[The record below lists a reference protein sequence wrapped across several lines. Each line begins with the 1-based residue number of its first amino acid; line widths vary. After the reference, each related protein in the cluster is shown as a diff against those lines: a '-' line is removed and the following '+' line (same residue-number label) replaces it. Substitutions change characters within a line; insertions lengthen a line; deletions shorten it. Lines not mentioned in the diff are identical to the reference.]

1 MSLKWA
7 KSTLSVA
14 LYALNFAN
22 FAHAQFGRG
31 GGDWMAIGGDAQ
43 RTASV
48 RTDPQISVEK
58 VQAGVMQSLWKLK
71 LNGSPTPPVIASRL
85 ITYKGFKDL
94 LYVGT
99 SGDNVYSIDH
109 TVGKVF
115 WETHLPY
122 DSLLVP
128 VKNGTA
134 TCPAGM
140 TAAVSLA
147 APLTPPPP
155 PAPRGTGRG
164 PAGGTL
170 AGPGRGGMAAAPA
183 PTLPRPRKTPGAV
196 YAVSSDGLIH
206 SLNQHTGAD
215 LVPAARFI
223 RGNAKVHDLIS
234 VANIVYAVTSD
245 DCGGAPNAVWSIAL
259 DNNLVSEWKTGEAS
273 VIGLAFAS
281 DGTVFATTTKG
292 IAALDQ
298 KTLKVKA
305 EQTSESATTPMV
317 FKFKDK
323 EYVAAGN
330 VHGHILVRDP
340 ATLEIVVNVPGNN
353 TGMGMS
359 LASWEEPPVDT
370 GGPSVAEAKTEPKHG
385 TRWILAIK
393 GANVVA
399 YRVVEQDGKIALEE
413 GWKSR
418 EMVSPEPPIVVNG
431 VVFVL
436 SSGLA
441 KMAPA
446 ILYAL
451 DGITGKELWN
461 SGKAI
466 GSYSSTG
473 ISAGGNKVYVGTHDG
488 MLYAFGYLL
497 PRE

>member
-1 MSLKWA
+1 MSLKWS
-7 KSTLSVA
+7 KNTLCVT
-14 LYALNFAN
+14 LFALNCPYFAY
-22 FAHAQFGRG
+22 AQFGRG

-43 RTASV
+43 RTASMKI
-48 RTDPQISVEK
+48 DPHISVES
-58 VQAGVMQSLWKLK
+58 VQGGVMQPLWKLK
-71 LNGSPTPPVIASRL
+71 LTGTPTPPVVASRL

-99 SGDNVYSIDH
+99 SADYVVSIDH

-155 PAPRGTGRG
+155 PAPRGGRG
-164 PAGGTL
+164 AGGPGGPG
-170 AGPGRGGMAAAPA
+170 AGPGRGGFPAAPPA
-183 PTLPRPRKTPGAV
+183 TLPRPRRTPGAV

-215 LVPAARFI
+215 LTPAARFI

-245 DCGGAPNAVWSIAL
+245 ECGGAPNAVWSIAL
-259 DNNLVSEWKTGEAS
+259 ENNLVSEWKTGEAS

-281 DGTVFATTTKG
+281 DGTLFATTTKG

-305 EQTSESATTPMV
+305 EQAGSFGTAPLV
-317 FKFKDK
+317 LKFKDK
-323 EYVAAGN
+323 EYVGAGN
-330 VHGHILVRDP
+330 VSGHVFLFDP
-340 ATLEIVVNVPGNN
+340 VTLAMIVNVHG
-353 TGMGMS
+353 GGAKIGS
-359 LASWEEPPVDT
+359 AFASWEEPE
-370 GGPSVAEAKTEPKHG
+370 SK
-385 TRWILAIK
+385 TRWLLTLK
-393 GANVVA
+393 DGKVVA
-399 YRVVEQDGKIALEE
+399 FKVGEENGAIALQE
-413 GWKSR
+413 GWASR
-418 EMVSPEPPIVVNG
+418 EMVSPAPPIVVNG

-436 SSGLA
+436 SSGSPS
-441 KMAPA
+441 APA
-446 ILYAL
+446 VLYAL
-451 DGITGKELWN
+451 DGMTGKELWN
-461 SGKAI
+461 SGKSIAT
-466 GSYSSTG
+466 YSTSG
-473 ISAGGNKVYVGTHDG
+473 ISSGASKVYVGTHDG

>member
-1 MSLKWA
+1 MSLKRLRTA
-7 KSTLSVA
+7 LGVTLF
-14 LYALNFAN
+14 ALNFAH

-43 RTASV
+43 RTLSMK
-48 RTDPQISVEK
+48 TDPHISVES
-58 VQAGVMQSLWKLK
+58 VQAGVMQPLWKLK
-71 LNGSPTPPVIASRL
+71 LNGVPTPPVVASRL

-99 SGDNVYSIDH
+99 SGDNVLSIDH

-115 WETHLPY
+115 WETHIPY

-140 TAAVSLA
+140 TAAVSLS
-147 APLTPPPP
+147 APLVPPLP
-155 PAPRGTGRG
+155 PAPRGGRG
-164 PAGGTL
+164 A
-170 AGPGRGGMAAAPA
+170 GRGGPAPA
-183 PTLPRPRKTPGAV
+183 PVPASLPRPRRSPGIV

-223 RGNAKVHDLIS
+223 RGNAKVHDVIS

-245 DCGGAPNAVWSIAL
+245 DCGGAPNAVWSVAL

-281 DGTVFATTTKG
+281 DGTLYATTTKG

-305 EQTSESATTPMV
+305 EESSESSTTPLV

-323 EYVAAGN
+323 EYVVAGN
-330 VHGHILVRDP
+330 AHGHILVRDP
-340 ATLEIVVNVPGNN
+340 LTLAVVANVPGN
-353 TGMGMS
+353 GGLGSS
-359 LASWEEPPVDT
+359 LASWEDVE
-370 GGPSVAEAKTEPKHG
+370 SK
-385 TRWILAIK
+385 TRWILVDK
-393 GANVVA
+393 GSNVVA
-399 YRVVEQDGKIALEE
+399 YKVVEENGTIALKEE
-413 GWKSR
+413 WKSR
-418 EMVSPEPPIVVNG
+418 ELVSPAAPIVVNG
-431 VVFVL
+431 VVFAL
-436 SSGLA
+436 STGAA
-441 KMAPA
+441 KSAPA
-446 ILYAL
+446 VLYAL
-451 DGITGKELWN
+451 DGMSGKELWN

-466 GSYSSTG
+466 AGYSTSG
-473 ISAGGNKVYVGTHDG
+473 ISSGASKVYVGTHDG

-497 PRE
+497 PRD